1 VAARGSIIQLHLDP
15 VATAPGSETKQSAVK
30 PAPSE
35 KTMKILI
42 ADKFEESGRIA
53 LRTLGC
59 EISFQPDL
67 KDEALVDAIAKQQPD
82 VLVVRGTK
90 VTEPMLAAGPLKL
103 VVRAGAGYNTI
114 DVAAASRRGIY
125 VSNCPGKNSIAVAEL
140 AFALILALDRRV
152 ADNVIALRAGEWN
165 KKEFSK
171 ARGLFGR
178 TLGLIGVGKIG
189 LEMIPRARA
198 FGMPI
203 VAWSHSLTPK
213 KADQLGV
220 DAKGSPLE
228 VAQAADVVSI
238 HVALNPDTKGMIGAD
253 FFNAMKEG
261 AYFINTSRGETVNQ
275 KALVNAIHT
284 KGIRAGLDVFA
295 IEPASAVGEF
305 EDPIANETSVY
316 GTHHIG
322 ASTDQ
327 AQEAIAAETVRIVR
341 TFKETGQVPNVV
353 NLAEQTPATHRLVV
367 RHRDRP
373 GVLAQVLDAIKAE
386 QINVQE
392 MENIVFDGAEAAV
405 ARINLDRAPSNGT
418 LDRLRAGNADI
429 MEMNVLEIR

>member
-1 VAARGSIIQLHLDP
+1 
-15 VATAPGSETKQSAVK
+15 
-30 PAPSE
+30 
-35 KTMKILI
+35 MKILI
-42 ADKFEESGRIA
+42 ADKFEESGRIG
-53 LRTLGC
+53 LRNLGGD
-59 EISFQPDL
+59 ISFQPDL

-82 VLVVRGTK
+82 VLIVRGTK

-103 VVRAGAGYNTI
+103 IVRAGAGYNTI

-140 AFALILALDRRV
+140 AFALMLALDRRI

-189 LEMIPRARA
+189 QEMIPRALA
-198 FGMPI
+198 FGMPV
-203 VAWSHSLTPK
+203 VAWSRSLTPK
-213 KADQLGV
+213 RADQLGV
-220 DAKGSPLE
+220 DGKGSPLE
-228 VAQAADVVSI
+228 VAQAADVVSV
-238 HVALNPDTKGMIGAD
+238 HVALKPDTKGMIGAD
-253 FFNAMKEG
+253 FFNAMKDG
-261 AYFINTSRGETVNQ
+261 AYFINTSRGETVDQ
-275 KALVNAIHT
+275 QALLSAIHA

-295 IEPASAVGEF
+295 IEPTSAVAEF
-305 EDPIANETSVY
+305 EDPIANETRVY

-341 TFKETGQVPNVV
+341 AFKETGQVPNVV
-353 NLAEQTPATHRLVV
+353 NLAQRTPATHRLVV

-373 GVLAQVLDAIKAE
+373 GVLAQVLDSIKAE

-405 ARINLDRAPSNGT
+405 ARINLDKAPSIGT
-418 LDRLRAGNADI
+418 LDRLRAGNGDI
-429 MEMNVLEIR
+429 IEMDVLDIR